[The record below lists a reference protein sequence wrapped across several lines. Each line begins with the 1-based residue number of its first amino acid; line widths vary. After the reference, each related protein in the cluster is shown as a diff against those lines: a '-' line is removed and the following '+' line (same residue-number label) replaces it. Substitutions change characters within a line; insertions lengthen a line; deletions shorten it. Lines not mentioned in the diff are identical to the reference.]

1 MYYYALTALLA
12 FLAGMIVARMNDVL
26 SMFRSDTKVKDKKVL
41 MFVTVAAVVGT
52 FAFTYIK
59 ASGVKGPPD
68 VGWGWVAL
76 IFLTVLAFL
85 APDAFVKL
93 SNTVGNVMA
102 SKYSSAAKRPDD
114 SQG

>member
-1 MYYYALTALLA
+1 MYYYALIALLA
-12 FLAGMIVARMNDVL
+12 FLAGMIVARMNDVF
-26 SMFRSDTKVKDKKVL
+26 SMFRSDTMVKDKKVL

-52 FAFTYIK
+52 FSFTYIK
-59 ASGVKGPPD
+59 SSGSGGPPD

-93 SNTVGNVMA
+93 SNTVGRVMTD
-102 SKYSSAAKRPDD
+102 KYAGAAKRSDD
-114 SQG
+114 QG